1 MSTPPA
7 SDVAALGP
15 PPLAHAP
22 PRPPPA
28 PPPPAIAAPS
38 EVGTELTDMEALF
51 VCWLTEAPP
60 IVAAA
65 VDGLA
70 ADAPEE
76 DEVPAAAAAAVPLAS
91 WSTSALLRVAAE
103 VASL

>member
-1 MSTPPA
+1 
-7 SDVAALGP
+7 
-15 PPLAHAP
+15 
-22 PRPPPA
+22 
-28 PPPPAIAAPS
+28 
-38 EVGTELTDMEALF
+38 MEALF

-76 DEVPAAAAAAVPLAS
+76 DEVPAAAVPLAS

>member
-1 MSTPPA
+1 M
-7 SDVAALGP
+7 AALGP

-76 DEVPAAAAAAVPLAS
+76 DEVPAAAAAVPLAS